1 MLSKRFKLKLASL
14 AILLLLS
21 IQVSQQSRVLDSSIQ
36 KNHHISVDEVHSIP
50 SIITISSEIFVWS
63 SVQLQT
69 SNIKTI
75 DIHTG
80 KTELGLSTDKEPQ
93 HPKEKEKSPILLL
106 EFHSM
111 THDLKQYYLDIER
124 CKRYTTELE
133 NLTSNVQ
140 LLASLAINT
149 QAIELVVITHNLVL
163 KLEPSEDHSKF
174 IISCMEKGNTV
185 KQSPESFTPHLRDKN
200 EFSPSQRAEDITP
213 MKLRHLLEFGNML
226 HPVKILILSV
236 LAQNH
241 KIQLSMLREQLQI
254 SWGKLKHH
262 VAYLEKSGYISSGL
276 EFVDGSPRVF
286 LSVKEKGYQTFSHLS
301 RVLKDI
307 LA

>member
-1 MLSKRFKLKLASL
+1 MLSKRFKVKLASL
-14 AILLLLS
+14 VILLLLS

-36 KNHHISVDEVHSIP
+36 KNHHISVNEVHPIP
-50 SIITISSEIFVWS
+50 SIIATSLETFAWG

-69 SNIKTI
+69 SNIRTI
-75 DIHTG
+75 DVHTE
-80 KTELGLSTDKEPQ
+80 KTELGLNTAKEPQ
-93 HPKEKEKSPILLL
+93 HPKEKEKTPIFLM

-111 THDLKQYYLDIER
+111 THDLKQYYLDIEQY
-124 CKRYTTELE
+124 KRYTTELE

-140 LLASLAINT
+140 LLTSLAINS
-149 QAIELVVITHNLVL
+149 QATELIIITHNLVL
-163 KLEPSEDHSKF
+163 KLESSGDHSKF
-174 IISCMEKGNTV
+174 IISCMAKETTI
-185 KQSPESFTPHLRDKN
+185 KQSLDSVTPNLRDKN
-200 EFSPSQRAEDITP
+200 EFSPSQKVEDITP
-213 MKLRHLLEFGNML
+213 TKLRHLLEFGNML

-262 VAYLEKSGYISSGL
+262 VAYLEKGGYIKSGL

-286 LSVKEKGYQTFSHLS
+286 LSVEEKGYQTFLDLS
-301 RVLKDI
+301 RVLKDT